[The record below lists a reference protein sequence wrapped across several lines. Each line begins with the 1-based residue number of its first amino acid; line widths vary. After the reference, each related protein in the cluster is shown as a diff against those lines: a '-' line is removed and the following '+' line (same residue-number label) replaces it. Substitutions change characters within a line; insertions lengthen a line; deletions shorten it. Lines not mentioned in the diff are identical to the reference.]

1 MSRDLNRI
9 GNKDGSSSFLN
20 VDNISEINHELKK
33 ESDILMMMMMMV
45 NEHTPQMM
53 SYIGN
58 PPKDICIKANV
69 TLGDIHTTLNQ
80 DLFL

>member
-20 VDNISEINHELKK
+20 VDNISEINHKLKK
-33 ESDILMMMMMMV
+33 ESDILMMMMMM
-45 NEHTPQMM
+45 NEHTPRMM

-58 PPKDICIKANV
+58 PSKDICIKANV
-69 TLGDIHTTLNQ
+69 TLGDIHATLDQ